1 MPRRF
6 ISQLG
11 QRDDVDQVFQASQK
25 QLRTNRNG
33 NLYLQLQLSDRTGN
47 MTAMQWNTS
56 NKVFDA
62 FEDGNY
68 VRVQG
73 TTQLYN
79 GSIQLIVTQI
89 KPVDPET
96 VDEAEFS
103 ILSDGNITQLV
114 DSLAQT
120 LRQLQ
125 NPALR
130 NLAECFLTD
139 EAFISRFSRAPAGI
153 KNHHAYHGGLLEH
166 VVGLIELV
174 QAVAPLYP
182 ELDSDLLTMGAFLH
196 DSGKIEELE
205 YEQGFAYSDEG
216 QLIGHLVMGIKIL
229 EDKVHQSE
237 QETGEPFPTELLLR
251 LKHMIVSH
259 HGEYEFGSPK
269 LPMTPEAIALHF
281 LDNLDAKMHLANQ
294 LITTDVIGSGHWT
307 SYQPSWGR
315 KLFKGS
321 STEESSPNSSQAPS

>member
-1 MPRRF
+1 MSRRF

-11 QRDDVDQVFQASQK
+11 QRETVDETFLASQK
-25 QLRTNRNG
+25 QLRANRNG

-47 MTAMQWNTS
+47 MTAMQWNAS
-56 NKVFDA
+56 NKVFDS
-62 FEDGNY
+62 FEDGAH

-79 GSIQLIVTQI
+79 GSIQMIVTEI
-89 KPVDPET
+89 TPVDSDT
-96 VDEAEFS
+96 VDAADYC
-103 ILSDGNITQLV
+103 ILTDEHITQLV
-114 DSLAQT
+114 NQLSEK
-120 LRQLQ
+120 LRQMKDPDLQ
-125 NPALR
+125 N
-130 NLAECFLTD
+130 LADSFLSD
-139 EAFISRFSRAPAGI
+139 KLFISKFSRAPAGV

-166 VVGLIELV
+166 VVGLIDLV
-174 QAVAPLYP
+174 QLVATQYP
-182 ELDSDLLTMGAFLH
+182 QLNPDLLTMGAFLH
-196 DSGKIEELE
+196 DSGKINELE
-205 YEQGFAYSDEG
+205 YEPSFAYSDEG

-229 EDKVHQSE
+229 EDKAA
-237 QETGEPFPTELLLR
+237 ETEERSGKPFPEELLLR

-294 LITTDVIGSGHWT
+294 LLTTDVIGNSRWT

-315 KLFKGS
+315 KLFKGNS
-321 STEESSPNSSQAPS
+321 PTEQESETPPA

>member
-1 MPRRF
+1 MSRRF

-11 QRDDVDQVFQASQK
+11 QRDSVDETFLASQK
-25 QLRTNRNG
+25 QLRANRNG
-33 NLYLQLQLSDRTGN
+33 NLYLQLQLSDRTGS
-47 MTAMQWNTS
+47 MMAMQWNAS
-56 NKVFDA
+56 DKIFDS
-62 FEDGNY
+62 FDDGNH
-68 VRVQG
+68 VRAQG

-79 GSIQLIVTQI
+79 GSIQLIVTDI
-89 KPVDPET
+89 TPVDSET
-96 VDEAEFS
+96 VDAADYC
-103 ILSDGNITQLV
+103 ILTDEEIERLVNQLNEK
-114 DSLAQT
+114 
-120 LRQLQ
+120 LRQME

-130 NLAECFLTD
+130 NLAECFLSD
-139 EAFISRFSRAPAGI
+139 EVFMSKFTRAPAGV

-174 QAVAPLYP
+174 QIVATQYSQLNP
-182 ELDSDLLTMGAFLH
+182 DLMTMGAFLH
-196 DSGKIEELE
+196 DSGKINELE
-205 YEQGFAYSDEG
+205 YDQSFAYSDEG

-229 EDKVHQSE
+229 EDKTAQSE
-237 QETGEPFPTELLLR
+237 QLSGEPFPEELLLR

-294 LITTDVIGSGHWT
+294 LITTDIIGNSHWT

-321 STEESSPNSSQAPS
+321 PVTEQPPEPPSE

>member
-1 MPRRF
+1 MSRRF

-11 QRDDVDQVFQASQK
+11 QRENVDETFLASQK
-25 QLRTNRNG
+25 QLRANRNG
-33 NLYLQLQLSDRTGN
+33 NLYLQLQLSDRTGST
-47 MTAMQWNTS
+47 MAMQWNAS
-56 NKVFDA
+56 NKVFDS
-62 FEDGNY
+62 FEDGNH

-79 GSIQLIVTQI
+79 GSIQIIVTDI
-89 KPVDPET
+89 KPVDSET
-96 VDEAEFS
+96 VDAADYC
-103 ILSDGNITQLV
+103 ILSDEKIGHLTTQL
-114 DSLAQT
+114 SEK
-120 LRQLQ
+120 LRAMED
-125 NPALR
+125 PALR
-130 NLAECFLTD
+130 NLAESFLSD
-139 EAFISRFSRAPAGI
+139 EVFMANFIRAPAGV

-174 QAVAPLYP
+174 QLVATQYP
-182 ELDSDLLTMGAFLH
+182 QLNPDLMTMGAFLH
-196 DSGKIEELE
+196 DSGKINELE
-205 YEQGFAYSDEG
+205 YEQSFAYSDEG

-229 EDKVHQSE
+229 EDKATESE
-237 QETGEPFPTELLLR
+237 QLSGESFPEELLLR

-294 LITTDVIGSGHWT
+294 LITTDVIGDSRWT

-321 STEESSPNSSQAPS
+321 PVTEPPSEPPSE